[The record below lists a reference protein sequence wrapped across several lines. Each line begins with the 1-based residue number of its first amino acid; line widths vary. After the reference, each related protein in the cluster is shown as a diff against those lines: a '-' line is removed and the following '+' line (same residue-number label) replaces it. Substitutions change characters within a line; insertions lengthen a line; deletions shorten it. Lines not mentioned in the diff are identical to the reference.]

1 MLRSLLSGAH
11 GWARTSA
18 DSLARHVRLSQ
29 LAALRVP
36 APGHQPDPV
45 EAARRLES
53 LVYELLDA
61 HHETARL
68 AVDLEWDPDWSD
80 HLAYLRELQRVS
92 REVLSA
98 ASVTAGPL
106 SNRAH

>member
-1 MLRSLLSGAH
+1 MLRSLLSGAQA
-11 GWARTSA
+11 WARISA
-18 DSLARHVRLSQ
+18 DSLARHVRVSQ
-29 LAALRVP
+29 LASLRVP
-36 APGHQPDPV
+36 GPGHQLHPV

-61 HHETARL
+61 HQETARL
-68 AVDLEWDPDWSD
+68 AVDLEWDPEWSD
-80 HLAYLRELQRVS
+80 HLASLRQLQRVS

-98 ASVTAGPL
+98 TSVATGPL